1 MRIRLIVAFIV
12 VALLTAVATA
22 WVINLVVPWYPWL
35 GNLVPPIPRLLSH
48 LLYTGS
54 LKYHHGHPSHGGVPP
69 PPGALAFCLI
79 AGGVLLAA
87 IAGLAF
93 AASRRVLLPV
103 RRLAR
108 AAQRMSGGDLSVR
121 IEPKGRDELAQLT
134 TTFNG
139 MAAALEGKI
148 SELERMEARALQF
161 AGDVSHE
168 LRTPLTAMTAVADIL
183 PGHPGLTGDAAA
195 AAQLVSQEIRHL
207 NRLVHDLIEISRFD
221 AGTAQLVTDNTD
233 VAAAVAACLRARGWA
248 DVDTD
253 IPAGLTMPLDRRR
266 FDVILAN
273 LIGNALCHGSPPVT
287 VQASI
292 QPANDGRA
300 ACPAGPRPRPWHPPG
315 SPAARV
321 RTVLQ
326 GRYRPVTVRG
336 QRAWPSHRLGEHAPA
351 RRAHR
356 GRQRSRRRRA
366 PHAVAASPPDRA
378 CHAARRRTGDCD
390 ALVTLRGPGQYIGA
404 ASLRACMTQP
414 HLSHLGHPAPGPPGS
429 GPCSPWRSWPRR
441 RCWPRPAAADHPARR
456 DRRDLVRCAL
466 RRRWRSPIACA
477 HTAHRT
483 FPIPTAPG
491 ASR

>member
-1 MRIRLIVAFIV
+1 VRIRLIVAFIV
-12 VALLTAVATA
+12 VALLTVVATA
-22 WVINLVVPWYPWL
+22 WVVNQVVPWYPWL

-54 LKYHHGHPSHGGVPP
+54 LKYHHGHRSHSGVPP

-108 AAQRMSGGDLSVR
+108 AAQRMSDGDLSVR

-134 TTFNG
+134 ATFNG

-148 SELERMEARALQF
+148 SELERMEARARQF

-183 PGHPGLTGDAAA
+183 PGHPGLTGDAAV

-221 AGTAQLVTDNTD
+221 AGTAQLVTDDTD
-233 VAAAVAACLRARGWA
+233 VAAAVAACRRTRGWS
-248 DVDTD
+248 DVVTD

-287 VQASI
+287 VQAST
-292 QPANDGRA
+292 QPANDGERLALLVRDHGPGIPPDALPHVFERFYKADTARSRSEDSGLGLAIAWENTRLHGGHIEA
-300 ACPAGPRPRPWHPPG
+300 ANHPGGGALFTLLLPLDQ
-315 SPAARV
+315 
-321 RTVLQ
+321 TVPVVLPDDE
-326 GRYRPVTVRG
+326 PVTVT
-336 QRAWPSHRLGEHAPA
+336 
-351 RRAHR
+351 
-356 GRQRSRRRRA
+356 RS
-366 PHAVAASPPDRA
+366 
-378 CHAARRRTGDCD
+378 
-390 ALVTLRGPGQYIGA
+390 
-404 ASLRACMTQP
+404 
-414 HLSHLGHPAPGPPGS
+414 
-429 GPCSPWRSWPRR
+429 
-441 RCWPRPAAADHPARR
+441 
-456 DRRDLVRCAL
+456 
-466 RRRWRSPIACA
+466 
-477 HTAHRT
+477 
-483 FPIPTAPG
+483 
-491 ASR
+491 